1 MHVNFEHYDKEKDLN
16 YILGIDKKHNN
27 ESYNITYSKDD
38 IKNIFILLLNLVAT
52 LDEDMPLTNVHE
64 QLKEFAEPKQIRIPS
79 FQTLKKMLQKELI
92 KRKIIDDNYNKINL
106 TLVKKLMPFYCD
118 LCYCNLYI
126 KDYSLI
132 IINFKIDKL
141 SDDILFENIKFLKK
155 ELLKHQHYD
164 VLLLKESYPN
174 ALVVFLR
181 NSTEQEQL
189 LNKSFVNKMQLPR
202 NV

>member
-1 MHVNFEHYDKEKDLN
+1 MNSGQV
-16 YILGIDKKHNN
+16 
-27 ESYNITYSKDD
+27 
-38 IKNIFILLLNLVAT
+38 
-52 LDEDMPLTNVHE
+52 
-64 QLKEFAEPKQIRIPS
+64 
-79 FQTLKKMLQKELI
+79 
-92 KRKIIDDNYNKINL
+92 
-106 TLVKKLMPFYCD
+106 
-118 LCYCNLYI
+118 